1 LHDNG
6 KKEESHAVAGAT
18 DFRNGGAAVSDAASA
33 FPRWS
38 AAVTRVFEA
47 DESALRAVRERE
59 HPTVV
64 HVMRWFTK
72 LGDTPTWFA
81 QLVILLLVLPEPA
94 RPAIGAMAAAGL
106 FATVIVAVLKR
117 VIRRPRP
124 SRATPG
130 LGGLLADP
138 DAFSF
143 PSGHSAVAFAVA
155 LSAFRELPALGAA
168 ELILASG
175 IACSRVYLGAHYPL
189 DVLVGIAIGIASAST
204 VAAF

>member
-1 LHDNG
+1 M
-6 KKEESHAVAGAT
+6 
-18 DFRNGGAAVSDAASA
+18 SDAASA

-38 AAVTRVFEA
+38 QAVTRVFEA

-59 HPTVV
+59 HPKVV
-64 HVMRWFTK
+64 QVMRWFTR
-72 LGDTPTWFA
+72 LGDTPAW
-81 QLVILLLVLPEPA
+81 VVHCIGLLLVLPAPA
-94 RPAIGAMAAAGL
+94 RSAVGAMATAGL
-106 FATVIVAVLKR
+106 TATVVVAVLKR
-117 VIRRPRP
+117 LIRRPRP
-124 SRATPG
+124 SRAAAG
-130 LGGLLADP
+130 LGSVLADP

-155 LSAFRELPALGAA
+155 FAAYQELPPLGAA

-189 DVLVGIAIGIASAST
+189 DVLVGIAIGISSAFF